1 MTTLGEV
8 AVEGVLSTTVFPD
21 AVETVLELLLTVLE
35 IVEDVTV
42 SVALAVAGY
51 SKNKNAKISLFLL
64 IEYHF

>member
-35 IVEDVTV
+35 IVEEVTV
-42 SVALAVAGY
+42 SVALAVAE
-51 SKNKNAKISLFLL
+51 SNNRTKNTKKILP
-64 IEYHF
+64 HFI